1 MTNSFQ
7 YKKAPVFAFFGS
19 NRVLFLLLIKN
30 TFALNTQIS
39 NNLRIIE
46 LIR

>member
-7 YKKAPVFAFFGS
+7 YKKAPVFALFGS
-19 NRVLFLLLIKN
+19 NRVLFLLLIKT
-30 TFALNTQIS
+30 TFALNTQILK
-39 NNLRIIE
+39 NLSIIK